1 MLSDA
6 QEALIRE
13 IYYLFDTDGGG
24 TIDMQE
30 LNCAMIALG
39 FQVNILILFRISL
52 KDLQ

>member
-6 QEALIRE
+6 QEAQIRE
-13 IYYLFDTDGGG
+13 IYYLFDTDCGG

-39 FQVNILILFRISL
+39 FQADLFLIVYDRSC
-52 KDLQ
+52 